1 MDAIM
6 DKFTLKN
13 FFQTILTIPK
23 TIRLIFR
30 IERKYASYLIILN
43 VLQSI
48 IPLASLF
55 IYQELINAVFKKGS
69 NIFTVLIVYILM
81 QVLLSIL
88 SQLNSYISEKFN
100 MNLSYNLNLKL
111 LEKTSSL
118 NLIDFE
124 QADTYNLI
132 ENIVQD
138 STYKPFQLFNAI
150 IGVITGFLS
159 LLTSIIYVTTWN
171 VVVSIFLLII
181 PVISLVIFMR
191 VGQLEFLIQWERAN
205 SEREVW
211 YINYLLTHDFSFKEI
226 KLNGISQYFIDKYG
240 TLKRNFINQDLTI
253 SKKKVMFR
261 GSLDILLSFI
271 NGIAIFMMIQS
282 IRSGKLLVGNFV
294 SLIQAITRVNTY
306 SQSMIQNTYII
317 YNTSLFMEQ
326 LFKFFDMG
334 LDNDSIQNSKISRI
348 EKHIEKIKVKNLS
361 FIYSGSVKKTLE
373 DINAEFNRGELVA
386 IVGKNGSGKSTLVKL
401 LSGLY
406 QPSEGL
412 IYYDNESSDTLD
424 LSYYQKN
431 ISVLFQDFVK
441 FELSLRENIGL
452 SDINNM
458 SDTKIKKNIDNLKL
472 DFLTLENNFNLNQ
485 RLGTWF
491 NDSRQLSGGQW
502 QKVAL
507 ARTFFKN
514 AGIYILDEP
523 SSALDPVSEKEIFDE
538 FVTRSKDKI
547 SLFVSHNL
555 MAASRADRIIVMQDG
570 RIIDEG
576 SHDELINKSK
586 YYRELYYSEKYEE
599 EFDGRKES
607 HY

>member
-1 MDAIM
+1 M

-43 VLQSI
+43 ILQSI

-55 IYQELINAVFKKGS
+55 IYQELINAVLKKGS
-69 NIFTVLIVYILM
+69 NIFSVLIVYILM
-81 QVLLSIL
+81 QMMLSIL

-111 LEKTSSL
+111 LKKTSSL

-159 LLTSIIYVTTWN
+159 LLTSIIYVSTWN
-171 VVVSIFLLII
+171 VAVSTFLLII

-240 TLKRNFINQDLTI
+240 TLKRNFMNQDLNI
-253 SKKKVMFR
+253 SKKKVLFR
-261 GSLDILLSFI
+261 GSLDILLNFI

-326 LFKFFDMG
+326 LFKFFDMEVS
-334 LDNDSIQNSKISRI
+334 NISIQNSKISRI
-348 EKHIEKIKVKNLS
+348 EKRIDKIKVNNLS
-361 FIYSGSVKKTLE
+361 FIYPGSVKKTLE
-373 DINAEFNRGELVA
+373 DINVEFNKGELVA

-406 QPSEGL
+406 QPSEGQ
-412 IYYDNESSDTLD
+412 IYYNNESSDVLD
-424 LSYYQKN
+424 LSYYQN
-431 ISVLFQDFVK
+431 NVSVLFQDFVK
-441 FELSLRENIGL
+441 FELSVRENIGL
-452 SDINNM
+452 SDVNSI
-458 SDTKIKKNIDNLKL
+458 SDSKIKKHIDNLKL
-472 DFLTLENNFNLNQ
+472 NFLTAENNFNLNQ

-491 NDSRQLSGGQW
+491 NDSRQISGGQW

-514 AGIYILDEP
+514 ASIYILDEP

-547 SLFVSHNL
+547 ALFVSHNL

-576 SHDELINKSK
+576 KHDDLISKSK

-599 EFDGRKES
+599 ESDG
-607 HY
+607 

>member
-1 MDAIM
+1 M
-6 DKFTLKN
+6 
-13 FFQTILTIPK
+13 TIPK

-43 VLQSI
+43 ILQSI

-55 IYQELINAVFKKGS
+55 IYQELINAVLKKGS
-69 NIFTVLIVYILM
+69 NIFSVLIVYILM
-81 QVLLSIL
+81 QMMLSIL

-111 LEKTSSL
+111 LKKTSSL

-159 LLTSIIYVTTWN
+159 LLTSIIYVSTWN
-171 VVVSIFLLII
+171 VAVSTFLLII

-240 TLKRNFINQDLTI
+240 TLKRNFMNQDLNI
-253 SKKKVMFR
+253 SKKKVLFR
-261 GSLDILLSFI
+261 GSLDILLNFI

-326 LFKFFDMG
+326 LFKFFDMEVS
-334 LDNDSIQNSKISRI
+334 NISIQNSRISRI
-348 EKHIEKIKVKNLS
+348 EKRIDKIKVNNLS
-361 FIYSGSVKKTLE
+361 FIYPGSVKKTLE
-373 DINAEFNRGELVA
+373 DINVEFNKGELVA

-406 QPSEGL
+406 QPSEGQ
-412 IYYDNESSDTLD
+412 IYYNNESSDVLD
-424 LSYYQKN
+424 LSYYQN
-431 ISVLFQDFVK
+431 NVSVLFQDFVK
-441 FELSLRENIGL
+441 FELSVRENIGL
-452 SDINNM
+452 SDVNSI
-458 SDTKIKKNIDNLKL
+458 SDSKIKKHIDNLKL
-472 DFLTLENNFNLNQ
+472 NFLTSENNFNLNQ

-491 NDSRQLSGGQW
+491 NDSRQISGGQW

-514 AGIYILDEP
+514 ASIYILDEP

-538 FVTRSKDKI
+538 FVTRSRDKI
-547 SLFVSHNL
+547 ALFVSHNL

-576 SHDELINKSK
+576 KHDDLISKSK

-599 EFDGRKES
+599 ESDG
-607 HY
+607 

>member
-1 MDAIM
+1 MGTIM

-43 VLQSI
+43 ILQSI

-55 IYQELINAVFKKGS
+55 IYQELINAVLKKGS
-69 NIFTVLIVYILM
+69 NIFSVLIVYILM
-81 QVLLSIL
+81 QMMLSIL

-111 LEKTSSL
+111 LKKTSSL

-159 LLTSIIYVTTWN
+159 LLTSIIYVSTWN
-171 VVVSIFLLII
+171 VAVSTFLLII

-240 TLKRNFINQDLTI
+240 TLKRNFMNQDLNI
-253 SKKKVMFR
+253 SKKKVLFR
-261 GSLDILLSFI
+261 GSLDILLNFI

-326 LFKFFDMG
+326 LFKFFDMEIS
-334 LDNDSIQNSKISRI
+334 NISIQNSRISRI
-348 EKHIEKIKVKNLS
+348 EKRIDKIKVNNLS
-361 FIYSGSVKKTLE
+361 FIYPGSVKKTLE
-373 DINAEFNRGELVA
+373 DINVEFNKGELVA

-406 QPSEGL
+406 QPSEGQ
-412 IYYDNESSDTLD
+412 IYYNNESSDVLD
-424 LSYYQKN
+424 LSYYQN
-431 ISVLFQDFVK
+431 NVSVLFQDFVK
-441 FELSLRENIGL
+441 FELSVRENIGL
-452 SDINNM
+452 SDVNSI
-458 SDTKIKKNIDNLKL
+458 SDSKIKKHIDNLKL
-472 DFLTLENNFNLNQ
+472 NFLTAENNFNLNQ

-491 NDSRQLSGGQW
+491 NDSRQISGGQW

-514 AGIYILDEP
+514 ASIYILDEP
-523 SSALDPVSEKEIFDE
+523 SSALNPVSEKEIFDE

-547 SLFVSHNL
+547 ALFVSHNL

-576 SHDELINKSK
+576 KHDDLISKSK

-599 EFDGRKES
+599 ESDG
-607 HY
+607 

>member
-1 MDAIM
+1 MGTIM

-43 VLQSI
+43 ILQSI

-55 IYQELINAVFKKGS
+55 IYQELINAVLKKGS
-69 NIFTVLIVYILM
+69 NIFSVLIVYILIQM
-81 QVLLSIL
+81 MLSIL

-111 LEKTSSL
+111 LKKTSSL

-159 LLTSIIYVTTWN
+159 LLTSIIYVSTWN
-171 VVVSIFLLII
+171 VAVSTFLLII

-240 TLKRNFINQDLTI
+240 TLKRNFMNQDLNI
-253 SKKKVMFR
+253 SKKKVLFR
-261 GSLDILLSFI
+261 GSLDILLNFI

-326 LFKFFDMG
+326 LFKFFDMEVS
-334 LDNDSIQNSKISRI
+334 NISIQNSRISRI
-348 EKHIEKIKVKNLS
+348 EKRIDKIKVNNLS
-361 FIYSGSVKKTLE
+361 FIYPGSVKKTLE
-373 DINAEFNRGELVA
+373 DINVEFNKGELVA

-406 QPSEGL
+406 QPSEGQ
-412 IYYDNESSDTLD
+412 IYYNNESSDVLD
-424 LSYYQKN
+424 LSYYQN
-431 ISVLFQDFVK
+431 NVSVLFQDFVK
-441 FELSLRENIGL
+441 FELSVRENIGL
-452 SDINNM
+452 SDVNSI
-458 SDTKIKKNIDNLKL
+458 SDSKIKKHIDNLKL
-472 DFLTLENNFNLNQ
+472 NFLTAENNFNLNQ

-491 NDSRQLSGGQW
+491 NDSRQISGGQW

-514 AGIYILDEP
+514 ASIYILDEP

-547 SLFVSHNL
+547 ALFVSHNL

-576 SHDELINKSK
+576 KHDDLISKSK

-599 EFDGRKES
+599 ESDG
-607 HY
+607 

>member
-1 MDAIM
+1 MGTIM
-6 DKFTLKN
+6 DEFTLKN

-43 VLQSI
+43 ILQSI

-55 IYQELINAVFKKGS
+55 IYQELINAVLKKGS
-69 NIFTVLIVYILM
+69 NIFSVLIVYILM
-81 QVLLSIL
+81 QMMLSIL

-111 LEKTSSL
+111 LKKTSSL

-159 LLTSIIYVTTWN
+159 LLTSIIYVSTWN
-171 VVVSIFLLII
+171 VAVSTFLLII

-240 TLKRNFINQDLTI
+240 TLKRNFMNQDLNI
-253 SKKKVMFR
+253 SKKKVLFR
-261 GSLDILLSFI
+261 GSLDILLNFI

-326 LFKFFDMG
+326 LFKFFDMEIS
-334 LDNDSIQNSKISRI
+334 NISIQNSRISRI
-348 EKHIEKIKVKNLS
+348 EKRIDKIKVNNLS
-361 FIYSGSVKKTLE
+361 FIYPGSVKKTLE
-373 DINAEFNRGELVA
+373 DINVEFNKGELVA

-406 QPSEGL
+406 QPSEGQ
-412 IYYDNESSDTLD
+412 IYYNNESSDVLD
-424 LSYYQKN
+424 LSYYQN
-431 ISVLFQDFVK
+431 NVSVLFQDFVK
-441 FELSLRENIGL
+441 FELSVRENIGL
-452 SDINNM
+452 SDVNSI
-458 SDTKIKKNIDNLKL
+458 SDSKIKKHIDNLKL
-472 DFLTLENNFNLNQ
+472 NFLTAENNFNLNQ

-491 NDSRQLSGGQW
+491 NDSRQISGGQW

-514 AGIYILDEP
+514 ASIYILDEP

-547 SLFVSHNL
+547 ALFVSHNL

-576 SHDELINKSK
+576 KHDDLISKSK

-599 EFDGRKES
+599 ESDG
-607 HY
+607 

>member
-1 MDAIM
+1 MKNLEMGTIM
-6 DKFTLKN
+6 DKFTLKK

-43 VLQSI
+43 ILQSI

-55 IYQELINAVFKKGS
+55 IYQELINAVLKKGS
-69 NIFTVLIVYILM
+69 NIFSVLIVYILM
-81 QVLLSIL
+81 QMMLSIL

-111 LEKTSSL
+111 LKKTSSL

-159 LLTSIIYVTTWN
+159 LLTSIIYVSTWN
-171 VVVSIFLLII
+171 VAVSTFLLII

-240 TLKRNFINQDLTI
+240 TLKRNFMNQDLNI
-253 SKKKVMFR
+253 SKKKVLFR
-261 GSLDILLSFI
+261 GSLDILLNFI

-326 LFKFFDMG
+326 LFKFFDMEVS
-334 LDNDSIQNSKISRI
+334 NISIQNSRISRI
-348 EKHIEKIKVKNLS
+348 EKRIDKIKVNNLS
-361 FIYSGSVKKTLE
+361 FIYPGSVKKTLE
-373 DINAEFNRGELVA
+373 DINVEFNKGELVA

-406 QPSEGL
+406 QPSEGQ
-412 IYYDNESSDTLD
+412 IYYNNESSDVLD
-424 LSYYQKN
+424 LSYYQN
-431 ISVLFQDFVK
+431 NVSVLFQDFVK
-441 FELSLRENIGL
+441 FELSVRENIGL
-452 SDINNM
+452 SDVNSI
-458 SDTKIKKNIDNLKL
+458 SDSKIKKHIDNLKL
-472 DFLTLENNFNLNQ
+472 NFLTAENNFNLNQ

-491 NDSRQLSGGQW
+491 NDSRQISGGQW

-514 AGIYILDEP
+514 ASIYILDEP

-547 SLFVSHNL
+547 ALFVSHNL

-576 SHDELINKSK
+576 KHDDLISKSK

-599 EFDGRKES
+599 ESDG
-607 HY
+607 

>member
-1 MDAIM
+1 
-6 DKFTLKN
+6 
-13 FFQTILTIPK
+13 
-23 TIRLIFR
+23 
-30 IERKYASYLIILN
+30 ERKYASYLIILN
-43 VLQSI
+43 ILQSI

-55 IYQELINAVFKKGS
+55 IYQELINAVLKKGS
-69 NIFTVLIVYILM
+69 NIFSVLIVYILM
-81 QVLLSIL
+81 QMMLSIL

-111 LEKTSSL
+111 LKKTSSL

-159 LLTSIIYVTTWN
+159 LLTSIIYVSTWN
-171 VVVSIFLLII
+171 VAVSTFLLII

-240 TLKRNFINQDLTI
+240 TLKRNFMNQDLNI
-253 SKKKVMFR
+253 SKKKVLFR
-261 GSLDILLSFI
+261 GSLDILLNFI

-326 LFKFFDMG
+326 LFKFFDMEVS
-334 LDNDSIQNSKISRI
+334 NISIQNSRISRI
-348 EKHIEKIKVKNLS
+348 EKRIDKIKVNNLS
-361 FIYSGSVKKTLE
+361 FIYPGSVKKTLE
-373 DINAEFNRGELVA
+373 DINVEFNKGELVA

-406 QPSEGL
+406 QPSEGQ
-412 IYYDNESSDTLD
+412 IYYNNESSDVLD
-424 LSYYQKN
+424 LSYYQN
-431 ISVLFQDFVK
+431 NVSVLFQDFVK
-441 FELSLRENIGL
+441 FELSVRENIGL
-452 SDINNM
+452 SDVNSI
-458 SDTKIKKNIDNLKL
+458 SDSKIKKHIDNLKL
-472 DFLTLENNFNLNQ
+472 NFLTAENNFNLNQ

-491 NDSRQLSGGQW
+491 NDSRQISGGQW

-514 AGIYILDEP
+514 ASIYILDEP

-538 FVTRSKDKI
+538 FVTRSRDKI
-547 SLFVSHNL
+547 ALFVSHNL

-576 SHDELINKSK
+576 KHDDLISKSK

-599 EFDGRKES
+599 ESDG
-607 HY
+607 

>member
-1 MDAIM
+1 MKNLEMGTIM

-43 VLQSI
+43 ILQSI

-55 IYQELINAVFKKGS
+55 IYQELINAVLKKGS
-69 NIFTVLIVYILM
+69 NIFSVLIVYILM
-81 QVLLSIL
+81 QMMLSIL

-111 LEKTSSL
+111 LKKTSSL

-159 LLTSIIYVTTWN
+159 LLTSIIYVSTWN
-171 VVVSIFLLII
+171 VAVSTFLLII

-240 TLKRNFINQDLTI
+240 TLKRNFMNQDLNI
-253 SKKKVMFR
+253 SKKKVLFR
-261 GSLDILLSFI
+261 GSLDILLNFI

-282 IRSGKLLVGNFV
+282 IQSGKLLVGNFV

-326 LFKFFDMG
+326 LFKFFDMEVS
-334 LDNDSIQNSKISRI
+334 NISIQNSRISRI
-348 EKHIEKIKVKNLS
+348 EKRIDKIKVNNLS
-361 FIYSGSVKKTLE
+361 FIYPGSVKKTLE
-373 DINAEFNRGELVA
+373 DINVEFNKGELVA

-406 QPSEGL
+406 QPSEGQ
-412 IYYDNESSDTLD
+412 IYYNNESSDVLD
-424 LSYYQKN
+424 LSYYQN
-431 ISVLFQDFVK
+431 NVSVLFQDFVK
-441 FELSLRENIGL
+441 FELSVRENIGL
-452 SDINNM
+452 SDVNSI
-458 SDTKIKKNIDNLKL
+458 SDSKIKKHIDNLKIN
-472 DFLTLENNFNLNQ
+472 FLTAENNFNLNQ

-491 NDSRQLSGGQW
+491 NDSRQISGGQW

-514 AGIYILDEP
+514 ASIYILDEP

-538 FVTRSKDKI
+538 FVTRSRDKI
-547 SLFVSHNL
+547 ALFVSHNL

-576 SHDELINKSK
+576 KHDDLISKSK

-599 EFDGRKES
+599 ESDG
-607 HY
+607 

>member
-1 MDAIM
+1 
-6 DKFTLKN
+6 
-13 FFQTILTIPK
+13 
-23 TIRLIFR
+23 
-30 IERKYASYLIILN
+30 
-43 VLQSI
+43 
-48 IPLASLF
+48 
-55 IYQELINAVFKKGS
+55 
-69 NIFTVLIVYILM
+69 
-81 QVLLSIL
+81 
-88 SQLNSYISEKFN
+88 
-100 MNLSYNLNLKL
+100 
-111 LEKTSSL
+111 
-118 NLIDFE
+118 
-124 QADTYNLI
+124 
-132 ENIVQD
+132 
-138 STYKPFQLFNAI
+138 
-150 IGVITGFLS
+150 
-159 LLTSIIYVTTWN
+159 
-171 VVVSIFLLII
+171 
-181 PVISLVIFMR
+181 
-191 VGQLEFLIQWERAN
+191 
-205 SEREVW
+205 
-211 YINYLLTHDFSFKEI
+211 
-226 KLNGISQYFIDKYG
+226 
-240 TLKRNFINQDLTI
+240 
-253 SKKKVMFR
+253 
-261 GSLDILLSFI
+261 
-271 NGIAIFMMIQS
+271 
-282 IRSGKLLVGNFV
+282 
-294 SLIQAITRVNTY
+294 
-306 SQSMIQNTYII
+306 
-317 YNTSLFMEQ
+317 
-326 LFKFFDMG
+326 
-334 LDNDSIQNSKISRI
+334 
-348 EKHIEKIKVKNLS
+348 
-361 FIYSGSVKKTLE
+361 
-373 DINAEFNRGELVA
+373 
-386 IVGKNGSGKSTLVKL
+386 VKL

>member
-1 MDAIM
+1 
-6 DKFTLKN
+6 
-13 FFQTILTIPK
+13 
-23 TIRLIFR
+23 
-30 IERKYASYLIILN
+30 
-43 VLQSI
+43 LQSI

-55 IYQELINAVFKKGS
+55 IYQELINAVLKKGS
-69 NIFTVLIVYILM
+69 NIFSVLIVYILM
-81 QVLLSIL
+81 QMMLSIL

-111 LEKTSSL
+111 LKKTSSL

-159 LLTSIIYVTTWN
+159 LLTSIIYVSTWN
-171 VVVSIFLLII
+171 VAVSTFLLII

-240 TLKRNFINQDLTI
+240 TLKRNFMNQDLNI
-253 SKKKVMFR
+253 SKKKVLFR
-261 GSLDILLSFI
+261 GSLDILLNFI

-326 LFKFFDMG
+326 LFKFFDMEVS
-334 LDNDSIQNSKISRI
+334 NISIQNSRISRI
-348 EKHIEKIKVKNLS
+348 EKRIDKIKVNNLS
-361 FIYSGSVKKTLE
+361 FIYPGSVKKTLE
-373 DINAEFNRGELVA
+373 DINVEFNKGELVA

-406 QPSEGL
+406 QPSEGQ
-412 IYYDNESSDTLD
+412 IYYNNESSDVLD
-424 LSYYQKN
+424 LSYYQN
-431 ISVLFQDFVK
+431 NVSVLFQDFVK
-441 FELSLRENIGL
+441 FELSVRENIGL
-452 SDINNM
+452 SDVNSI
-458 SDTKIKKNIDNLKL
+458 SDSKIKKHIDNLKL
-472 DFLTLENNFNLNQ
+472 NFLTAENNFNLNQ

-491 NDSRQLSGGQW
+491 NDSRQISGGQW

-514 AGIYILDEP
+514 ASIYILDEP

-538 FVTRSKDKI
+538 FVTRSRDKI
-547 SLFVSHNL
+547 ALFVSHNL

-576 SHDELINKSK
+576 KHDDLISKSK

-599 EFDGRKES
+599 ESDG
-607 HY
+607 

>member
-1 MDAIM
+1 M

-43 VLQSI
+43 ILQSI

-55 IYQELINAVFKKGS
+55 IYQELINAVLKKGS
-69 NIFTVLIVYILM
+69 NIFSVLIVYILM
-81 QVLLSIL
+81 QMMLSIL

-111 LEKTSSL
+111 LKKTSSL

-159 LLTSIIYVTTWN
+159 LLTSIIYVSTWN
-171 VVVSIFLLII
+171 VAVSTFLLII

-240 TLKRNFINQDLTI
+240 TLKRNFMNQDLNI
-253 SKKKVMFR
+253 SKKKVLFR
-261 GSLDILLSFI
+261 GSLDILLNFI

-326 LFKFFDMG
+326 LFKFFDMEVS
-334 LDNDSIQNSKISRI
+334 NISIQNSRISRI
-348 EKHIEKIKVKNLS
+348 EKRIDKIKVNNLS
-361 FIYSGSVKKTLE
+361 FIYPGSVKKTLE
-373 DINAEFNRGELVA
+373 DINVEFNKGELVA

-406 QPSEGL
+406 QPSEGQ
-412 IYYDNESSDTLD
+412 IYYNNESSDVLD
-424 LSYYQKN
+424 LSYYQN
-431 ISVLFQDFVK
+431 NVSVLFQDFVK
-441 FELSLRENIGL
+441 FELSVRENIGL
-452 SDINNM
+452 SDVNSI
-458 SDTKIKKNIDNLKL
+458 SDSKIKKHIDNLKL
-472 DFLTLENNFNLNQ
+472 NFLTAENNFNLNQ

-491 NDSRQLSGGQW
+491 NDSRQISGGQW

-514 AGIYILDEP
+514 ASIYILDEP

-538 FVTRSKDKI
+538 FVTRSRDKI
-547 SLFVSHNL
+547 ALFVSHNL

-576 SHDELINKSK
+576 KHDDLISKSK
-586 YYRELYYSEKYEE
+586 YYR
-599 EFDGRKES
+599 
-607 HY
+607 

>member
-1 MDAIM
+1 
-6 DKFTLKN
+6 
-13 FFQTILTIPK
+13 
-23 TIRLIFR
+23 
-30 IERKYASYLIILN
+30 LIILN
-43 VLQSI
+43 ILQSI

-55 IYQELINAVFKKGS
+55 IYQELINAVLKKGS
-69 NIFTVLIVYILM
+69 NIFSVLIVYILM
-81 QVLLSIL
+81 QMMLSIL

-111 LEKTSSL
+111 LKKTSSL

-159 LLTSIIYVTTWN
+159 LLTSIIYVSTWN
-171 VVVSIFLLII
+171 VAVSTFLLII

-240 TLKRNFINQDLTI
+240 TLKRNFMNQDLNI
-253 SKKKVMFR
+253 SKKKVLFR
-261 GSLDILLSFI
+261 GSLDILLNFI

-326 LFKFFDMG
+326 LFKFFDMEVS
-334 LDNDSIQNSKISRI
+334 NISIQNSRISRI
-348 EKHIEKIKVKNLS
+348 EKRIDKIKVNNLS
-361 FIYSGSVKKTLE
+361 FIYPGSVKKTLE
-373 DINAEFNRGELVA
+373 DINVEFNKGELVA

-406 QPSEGL
+406 QPSEGQ
-412 IYYDNESSDTLD
+412 IYYNNESSDVLD
-424 LSYYQKN
+424 LSYYQN
-431 ISVLFQDFVK
+431 NVSVLFQDFVK
-441 FELSLRENIGL
+441 FELSVRENIGL
-452 SDINNM
+452 SDVNSI
-458 SDTKIKKNIDNLKL
+458 SDSKIKKHIDNLKL
-472 DFLTLENNFNLNQ
+472 NFLTAENNFNLNQ

-491 NDSRQLSGGQW
+491 NDSRQISGGQW

-514 AGIYILDEP
+514 ASIYILDEP

-538 FVTRSKDKI
+538 FVTRSRDKI
-547 SLFVSHNL
+547 ALFVSHNL

-576 SHDELINKSK
+576 KHDDLISKSK

-599 EFDGRKES
+599 ESDG
-607 HY
+607 

>member
-1 MDAIM
+1 MGTIM
-6 DKFTLKN
+6 DKFTLKK

-43 VLQSI
+43 ILQSI

-55 IYQELINAVFKKGS
+55 IYQELINAVLKKGS
-69 NIFTVLIVYILM
+69 NIFSVLIVYILM
-81 QVLLSIL
+81 QMMLSIL

-111 LEKTSSL
+111 LKKTSSL

-159 LLTSIIYVTTWN
+159 LLTSIIYVSTWN
-171 VVVSIFLLII
+171 VAVSTFLLII

-240 TLKRNFINQDLTI
+240 TLKRNFMNQDLNI
-253 SKKKVMFR
+253 SKKKVLFR
-261 GSLDILLSFI
+261 GSLDILLNFI

-326 LFKFFDMG
+326 LFKFFDMEVS
-334 LDNDSIQNSKISRI
+334 NISIQNSRISRI
-348 EKHIEKIKVKNLS
+348 EKRIDKIKVNNLS
-361 FIYSGSVKKTLE
+361 FIYPGSVKKTLE
-373 DINAEFNRGELVA
+373 DINVEFNKGELVA

-406 QPSEGL
+406 QPSEGQ
-412 IYYDNESSDTLD
+412 IYYNNESSDVLD
-424 LSYYQKN
+424 LSYYQN
-431 ISVLFQDFVK
+431 NVSVLFQDFVK
-441 FELSLRENIGL
+441 FELSVRENIGL
-452 SDINNM
+452 SDVNSI
-458 SDTKIKKNIDNLKL
+458 SDSKIKKHIDNLKL
-472 DFLTLENNFNLNQ
+472 NFLTAENNFNLNQ

-491 NDSRQLSGGQW
+491 NDSRQISGGQW

-514 AGIYILDEP
+514 ASIYILDEP

-538 FVTRSKDKI
+538 FVTRSRDKI
-547 SLFVSHNL
+547 ALFVSHNL

-576 SHDELINKSK
+576 KHDDLISKSK

-599 EFDGRKES
+599 ESDG
-607 HY
+607 

>member
-1 MDAIM
+1 MGTIM

-23 TIRLIFR
+23 TIKLIFR

-43 VLQSI
+43 ILQSI

-55 IYQELINAVFKKGS
+55 IYQELINAVLKKGS
-69 NIFTVLIVYILM
+69 NIFSVLIVYILM
-81 QVLLSIL
+81 QMMLSIL

-111 LEKTSSL
+111 LKKTSSL

-159 LLTSIIYVTTWN
+159 LLTSIIYVSTWN
-171 VVVSIFLLII
+171 VAVSTFLLII

-240 TLKRNFINQDLTI
+240 TLKRNFMNQDLNI
-253 SKKKVMFR
+253 SKKKVLFR
-261 GSLDILLSFI
+261 GSLDILLNFI

-326 LFKFFDMG
+326 LFKFFDMEVS
-334 LDNDSIQNSKISRI
+334 NISIQNSKISRI
-348 EKHIEKIKVKNLS
+348 EKRIDKIKVNNLS
-361 FIYSGSVKKTLE
+361 FIYPGSVKKTLE
-373 DINAEFNRGELVA
+373 DINVEFNKGELVA

-406 QPSEGL
+406 QPSEGQ
-412 IYYDNESSDTLD
+412 IYYNNESSDVLD
-424 LSYYQKN
+424 LSYYQN
-431 ISVLFQDFVK
+431 NVSVLFQDFVK
-441 FELSLRENIGL
+441 FELSVRENIGL
-452 SDINNM
+452 SDVNSI
-458 SDTKIKKNIDNLKL
+458 SDSKIKKHIDNLKL
-472 DFLTLENNFNLNQ
+472 NFLTAENNFNLNQ

-491 NDSRQLSGGQW
+491 NDSRQISGGQW

-514 AGIYILDEP
+514 ASIYILDEP
-523 SSALDPVSEKEIFDE
+523 SSALDPISEKEIFDE

-547 SLFVSHNL
+547 ALFVSHNL

-576 SHDELINKSK
+576 KHDDLISKSK

-599 EFDGRKES
+599 ESDG
-607 HY
+607 

>member
-1 MDAIM
+1 
-6 DKFTLKN
+6 
-13 FFQTILTIPK
+13 
-23 TIRLIFR
+23 
-30 IERKYASYLIILN
+30 ILN
-43 VLQSI
+43 ILQSI

-55 IYQELINAVFKKGS
+55 IYQELINAVLKKGS
-69 NIFTVLIVYILM
+69 NIFSVLIVYILM
-81 QVLLSIL
+81 QMMLSIL

-111 LEKTSSL
+111 LKKTSSL

-159 LLTSIIYVTTWN
+159 LLTSIIYVSTWN
-171 VVVSIFLLII
+171 VAVSTFLLII

-240 TLKRNFINQDLTI
+240 TLKRNFMNQDLNI
-253 SKKKVMFR
+253 SKKKVLFR
-261 GSLDILLSFI
+261 GSLDILLNFI

-326 LFKFFDMG
+326 LFKFFDMEVS
-334 LDNDSIQNSKISRI
+334 NISIQNSRISRI
-348 EKHIEKIKVKNLS
+348 EKRIDKIKVNNLS
-361 FIYSGSVKKTLE
+361 FIYPGSVKKTLE
-373 DINAEFNRGELVA
+373 DINVEFNKGELVA

-406 QPSEGL
+406 QPSEGQ
-412 IYYDNESSDTLD
+412 IYYNNESSDVLD
-424 LSYYQKN
+424 LSYYQN
-431 ISVLFQDFVK
+431 NVSVLFQDFVK
-441 FELSLRENIGL
+441 FELSVRENIGL
-452 SDINNM
+452 SDVNSI
-458 SDTKIKKNIDNLKL
+458 SDSKIKKHIDNLKL
-472 DFLTLENNFNLNQ
+472 NFLTAENNFNLNQ

-491 NDSRQLSGGQW
+491 NDSRQISGGQW

-514 AGIYILDEP
+514 ASIYILDEP

-547 SLFVSHNL
+547 ALFVSHNL

-576 SHDELINKSK
+576 KHDDLISKSK

-599 EFDGRKES
+599 ESDG
-607 HY
+607 

>member
-1 MDAIM
+1 MGTIM

-43 VLQSI
+43 ILQSI

-55 IYQELINAVFKKGS
+55 IYQELINAVLKKGS
-69 NIFTVLIVYILM
+69 NIFSVLIVYILM
-81 QVLLSIL
+81 QMMLSIL

-111 LEKTSSL
+111 LKKTSSL

-159 LLTSIIYVTTWN
+159 LLTSIIYVSTWN
-171 VVVSIFLLII
+171 VAVSTFLLII

-240 TLKRNFINQDLTI
+240 TLKRNFMNQDLNI
-253 SKKKVMFR
+253 SKKKVLFR
-261 GSLDILLSFI
+261 GSLDILLNFI
-271 NGIAIFMMIQS
+271 NGVAIFVMIQS

-317 YNTSLFMEQ
+317 YNTSLLMEQ
-326 LFKFFDMG
+326 LFKFFDMEVS
-334 LDNDSIQNSKISRI
+334 NISIQNSRISRI
-348 EKHIEKIKVKNLS
+348 EKRIDKIKVNNLS
-361 FIYSGSVKKTLE
+361 FIYPGSVKKTLE
-373 DINAEFNRGELVA
+373 DINVEFNKGELVA

-406 QPSEGL
+406 QPSEGQ
-412 IYYDNESSDTLD
+412 IYYNNESSDVLD
-424 LSYYQKN
+424 LSYYQN
-431 ISVLFQDFVK
+431 NVSVLFQDFVK
-441 FELSLRENIGL
+441 FELSVRENIGL
-452 SDINNM
+452 SDVNSI
-458 SDTKIKKNIDNLKL
+458 SDSKIKKHIGNLKL
-472 DFLTLENNFNLNQ
+472 NFLTAENNFNLNQ

-491 NDSRQLSGGQW
+491 NDSRQISGGQW

-514 AGIYILDEP
+514 ASIYILDEP

-547 SLFVSHNL
+547 ALFVSHNL

-576 SHDELINKSK
+576 KHDDLISKSK

-599 EFDGRKES
+599 ESDG
-607 HY
+607 

>member
-1 MDAIM
+1 MKNLEMGTIM

-43 VLQSI
+43 ILQSI

-55 IYQELINAVFKKGS
+55 IYQELINAVLKKGS
-69 NIFTVLIVYILM
+69 NIFSVLIVYILM
-81 QVLLSIL
+81 QMMLSIL

-111 LEKTSSL
+111 LKKTSSL

-159 LLTSIIYVTTWN
+159 LLTSIIYVSTWN
-171 VVVSIFLLII
+171 VAVSTFLLII

-240 TLKRNFINQDLTI
+240 TLKRNFMNQDLNI
-253 SKKKVMFR
+253 SKKKVLFR
-261 GSLDILLSFI
+261 GSLDILLNFI

-326 LFKFFDMG
+326 LFKFFDMEVS
-334 LDNDSIQNSKISRI
+334 NISIQNSRISRI
-348 EKHIEKIKVKNLS
+348 EKRIDKIKVNNLS
-361 FIYSGSVKKTLE
+361 FIYPGSVKKTLE
-373 DINAEFNRGELVA
+373 DINVEFNKGELVA

-406 QPSEGL
+406 QPSEGQ
-412 IYYDNESSDTLD
+412 IYYNNESSDVLD
-424 LSYYQKN
+424 LSYYQN
-431 ISVLFQDFVK
+431 NVSVLFQDFVK
-441 FELSLRENIGL
+441 FELSVRENIGL
-452 SDINNM
+452 SDVNSI
-458 SDTKIKKNIDNLKL
+458 SDSKIKKHIDNLKL
-472 DFLTLENNFNLNQ
+472 NFLTSENNFNLNQ

-491 NDSRQLSGGQW
+491 NDSRQISGGQW

-514 AGIYILDEP
+514 ASIYILDEP

-538 FVTRSKDKI
+538 FVTRSRDKI
-547 SLFVSHNL
+547 ALFVSHNL

-576 SHDELINKSK
+576 KHDDLISKSK

-599 EFDGRKES
+599 ESDG
-607 HY
+607 

>member
-1 MDAIM
+1 MGTIM

-43 VLQSI
+43 ILQSI

-55 IYQELINAVFKKGS
+55 IYQELINAVLKKGS
-69 NIFTVLIVYILM
+69 NIFSVLIVYILM
-81 QVLLSIL
+81 QMMLSIL

-111 LEKTSSL
+111 LKKTSSL

-159 LLTSIIYVTTWN
+159 LLTSIIYVSTWN
-171 VVVSIFLLII
+171 VAVSTFLLII

-240 TLKRNFINQDLTI
+240 TLKRNFMNQDLNI
-253 SKKKVMFR
+253 SKKKVLFR
-261 GSLDILLSFI
+261 GSLDILLNFI

-326 LFKFFDMG
+326 LFKFFDMEVS
-334 LDNDSIQNSKISRI
+334 NISIQNSRISRI
-348 EKHIEKIKVKNLS
+348 EKRIDKIKVNNLS
-361 FIYSGSVKKTLE
+361 FIYPGSVKKTLE
-373 DINAEFNRGELVA
+373 DINVEFNKGELVA

-406 QPSEGL
+406 QPSEGQ
-412 IYYDNESSDTLD
+412 IYYNNESSDVLD
-424 LSYYQKN
+424 LSYYQN
-431 ISVLFQDFVK
+431 NVSVLFQDFVK
-441 FELSLRENIGL
+441 FELSVRENIGL
-452 SDINNM
+452 SDVNSI
-458 SDTKIKKNIDNLKL
+458 SDSKIKKHIDSLKL
-472 DFLTLENNFNLNQ
+472 NFLTAENNFNLNQ

-491 NDSRQLSGGQW
+491 NDSRQISGGQW

-514 AGIYILDEP
+514 ASIYILDEP

-538 FVTRSKDKI
+538 FVTRSRDKI
-547 SLFVSHNL
+547 ALFVSHNL

-576 SHDELINKSK
+576 KHDDLISKSK

-599 EFDGRKES
+599 ESDG
-607 HY
+607 

>member
-1 MDAIM
+1 MGTIM

-43 VLQSI
+43 ILQSI

-55 IYQELINAVFKKGS
+55 IYQELINAVLKKGS
-69 NIFTVLIVYILM
+69 NIFSVLIVYILM
-81 QVLLSIL
+81 QMMLSIL

-111 LEKTSSL
+111 LKKTSSL

-159 LLTSIIYVTTWN
+159 LLTSIIYVSTWN
-171 VVVSIFLLII
+171 VAVSTFLLII

-240 TLKRNFINQDLTI
+240 TLKRNFMNQDLNI
-253 SKKKVMFR
+253 SKKKVLFR
-261 GSLDILLSFI
+261 GSLDILLNFI

-326 LFKFFDMG
+326 LFKFFDMEIS
-334 LDNDSIQNSKISRI
+334 NISIQNSRISRI
-348 EKHIEKIKVKNLS
+348 EKRIDKIKVNNLS
-361 FIYSGSVKKTLE
+361 FIYPGSVKKTLE
-373 DINAEFNRGELVA
+373 DINVEFNKGELVA
-386 IVGKNGSGKSTLVKL
+386 IVGKNGSGKSTLIKL

-406 QPSEGL
+406 QPSEGQ
-412 IYYDNESSDTLD
+412 IYYNNESSDVLD
-424 LSYYQKN
+424 LSYYQN
-431 ISVLFQDFVK
+431 NVSVLFQDFVK
-441 FELSLRENIGL
+441 FELSVRENIGL
-452 SDINNM
+452 SDVNSI
-458 SDTKIKKNIDNLKL
+458 SDSKIKKHIDNLKL
-472 DFLTLENNFNLNQ
+472 NFLTAENNFNLNQ

-491 NDSRQLSGGQW
+491 NDSRQISGGQW

-514 AGIYILDEP
+514 ASIYILDEP

-547 SLFVSHNL
+547 ALFVSHNL

-576 SHDELINKSK
+576 KHDDLISKSK

-599 EFDGRKES
+599 ESDG
-607 HY
+607 

>member
-1 MDAIM
+1 MGTIM

-43 VLQSI
+43 ILQSI

-55 IYQELINAVFKKGS
+55 IYQELINAVLKKGS
-69 NIFTVLIVYILM
+69 NIFSVLIVYILM
-81 QVLLSIL
+81 QMMLSIL

-111 LEKTSSL
+111 LKKTSSL

-159 LLTSIIYVTTWN
+159 LLTSIIYVSTWN
-171 VVVSIFLLII
+171 VAVSTFLLII

-240 TLKRNFINQDLTI
+240 TLKRNFMNQDLNI
-253 SKKKVMFR
+253 SKKKVLFR
-261 GSLDILLSFI
+261 GSLDILLNFI

-326 LFKFFDMG
+326 LFKFFDMEVS
-334 LDNDSIQNSKISRI
+334 NISIQNSRISRI
-348 EKHIEKIKVKNLS
+348 EKRIDKIKVNNLS
-361 FIYSGSVKKTLE
+361 FIYPGSVKKTLE
-373 DINAEFNRGELVA
+373 DINVEFNKGELVA

-406 QPSEGL
+406 QPSEGQ
-412 IYYDNESSDTLD
+412 IYYNNESSDVLD
-424 LSYYQKN
+424 LSYYQN
-431 ISVLFQDFVK
+431 NVSVLFQDFVK
-441 FELSLRENIGL
+441 FELSVRENIGL
-452 SDINNM
+452 SDVNSI
-458 SDTKIKKNIDNLKL
+458 SDSKIKKHIDNLKL
-472 DFLTLENNFNLNQ
+472 NFLTAENNFNLNQ

-491 NDSRQLSGGQW
+491 NDSRQISGGQW

-514 AGIYILDEP
+514 TSIYILDEP

-547 SLFVSHNL
+547 ALFVSHNL

-576 SHDELINKSK
+576 KHDDLISKSK

-599 EFDGRKES
+599 ESDG
-607 HY
+607 

>member
-1 MDAIM
+1 MGTIM

-43 VLQSI
+43 ILQSI

-55 IYQELINAVFKKGS
+55 IYQELINAVLKKGS
-69 NIFTVLIVYILM
+69 NIFSVLIVYILM
-81 QVLLSIL
+81 QMMLSIL

-111 LEKTSSL
+111 LKKTSSL

-159 LLTSIIYVTTWN
+159 LLTSIIYVSTWN
-171 VVVSIFLLII
+171 VAVSTFLLII

-240 TLKRNFINQDLTI
+240 TLKRNFMNQDLNI
-253 SKKKVMFR
+253 SKKKVLFR
-261 GSLDILLSFI
+261 GSLDILLNFI

-326 LFKFFDMG
+326 LFKFFDMEVS
-334 LDNDSIQNSKISRI
+334 NISIQNSRISRI
-348 EKHIEKIKVKNLS
+348 EKRIDKIKVNNLS
-361 FIYSGSVKKTLE
+361 FIYPGSVKKTLE
-373 DINAEFNRGELVA
+373 DINVEFNKGELVA

-406 QPSEGL
+406 QPSEGQ
-412 IYYDNESSDTLD
+412 IYYNNESSDVLD
-424 LSYYQKN
+424 LSYYQN
-431 ISVLFQDFVK
+431 NVSVLFQDFVK
-441 FELSLRENIGL
+441 FELSVRENIGL
-452 SDINNM
+452 SDVNSI
-458 SDTKIKKNIDNLKL
+458 SDSKIKKHIDNLKL
-472 DFLTLENNFNLNQ
+472 NFLTAENNFNLNQ

-491 NDSRQLSGGQW
+491 NDSRQISGGQW

-514 AGIYILDEP
+514 ASIYILDEP

-538 FVTRSKDKI
+538 FVIRSKDKI
-547 SLFVSHNL
+547 ALFVSHNL

-576 SHDELINKSK
+576 KHDDLISKSK

-599 EFDGRKES
+599 ESDG
-607 HY
+607 

>member
-1 MDAIM
+1 MGTIM

-43 VLQSI
+43 ILQSI

-55 IYQELINAVFKKGS
+55 IYQELINAVLKKGS
-69 NIFTVLIVYILM
+69 NIFSVLIVYILM
-81 QVLLSIL
+81 QMMLSIL

-111 LEKTSSL
+111 LKKTSSL

-159 LLTSIIYVTTWN
+159 LLTSIIYVSTWN
-171 VVVSIFLLII
+171 VAVSTFLLII

-240 TLKRNFINQDLTI
+240 TLKRNFMNQDLNI
-253 SKKKVMFR
+253 SKKKVLFR
-261 GSLDILLSFI
+261 GSLDILLNFI

-306 SQSMIQNTYII
+306 SQFMIQNTYII

-326 LFKFFDMG
+326 LFKFFDMEVS
-334 LDNDSIQNSKISRI
+334 NISIQNSRISRI
-348 EKHIEKIKVKNLS
+348 EKRIDKIKVNNLS
-361 FIYSGSVKKTLE
+361 FIYPGSVKKTLE
-373 DINAEFNRGELVA
+373 DINVEFNKGELVA

-406 QPSEGL
+406 QPSEGQ
-412 IYYDNESSDTLD
+412 IYYNNESSDVLD
-424 LSYYQKN
+424 LSYYQN
-431 ISVLFQDFVK
+431 NVSVLFQDFVK
-441 FELSLRENIGL
+441 FELSVRENIGL
-452 SDINNM
+452 SDVNSI
-458 SDTKIKKNIDNLKL
+458 SDSKIKKHIDNLKL
-472 DFLTLENNFNLNQ
+472 NFLTAENNFNLNQ

-491 NDSRQLSGGQW
+491 NDSRQISGGQW

-514 AGIYILDEP
+514 ASIYILDEP

-538 FVTRSKDKI
+538 FVTRSRDKI
-547 SLFVSHNL
+547 ALFVSHNL

-576 SHDELINKSK
+576 KHDDLISKSK

-599 EFDGRKES
+599 ESDG
-607 HY
+607 

>member
-1 MDAIM
+1 MGTIM

-43 VLQSI
+43 ILQSI

-55 IYQELINAVFKKGS
+55 IYQELINAVLKKGS
-69 NIFTVLIVYILM
+69 NIFSVLIVYILM
-81 QVLLSIL
+81 QMMLSIL

-111 LEKTSSL
+111 LKKTSSL

-159 LLTSIIYVTTWN
+159 LLTSIIYVSTWN
-171 VVVSIFLLII
+171 VAVSTFLLII

-240 TLKRNFINQDLTI
+240 TLKRNFMNQDLNI
-253 SKKKVMFR
+253 SKKKVLFR
-261 GSLDILLSFI
+261 GSLDILLNFI

-282 IRSGKLLVGNFV
+282 IRSGKLLIGNFV

-326 LFKFFDMG
+326 LFKFFDMEVS
-334 LDNDSIQNSKISRI
+334 NISIQNSRISRI
-348 EKHIEKIKVKNLS
+348 EKRIDKIKVNNLS
-361 FIYSGSVKKTLE
+361 FIYPGSVKKTLE
-373 DINAEFNRGELVA
+373 DINVEFNKGELVA

-406 QPSEGL
+406 QPSEGQ
-412 IYYDNESSDTLD
+412 IYYNNESSDVLD
-424 LSYYQKN
+424 LSYYQN
-431 ISVLFQDFVK
+431 NVSVLFQDFVK
-441 FELSLRENIGL
+441 FELSVRENIGL
-452 SDINNM
+452 SDVNSI
-458 SDTKIKKNIDNLKL
+458 SDSKIKKHIDNLKL
-472 DFLTLENNFNLNQ
+472 NFLTAENNFNLNQ

-491 NDSRQLSGGQW
+491 NDSRQISGGQW

-514 AGIYILDEP
+514 ASIYILDEP

-547 SLFVSHNL
+547 ALFVSHNL

-576 SHDELINKSK
+576 KHDDLISKSK

-599 EFDGRKES
+599 ESDG
-607 HY
+607 

>member
-1 MDAIM
+1 MKNLEMGTIM

-43 VLQSI
+43 ILQSI

-55 IYQELINAVFKKGS
+55 IYQELINAVLKKGS
-69 NIFTVLIVYILM
+69 NIFSVLIVYILM
-81 QVLLSIL
+81 QMMLSIL

-111 LEKTSSL
+111 LKKTSSL

-159 LLTSIIYVTTWN
+159 LLTSIIYVSTWN
-171 VVVSIFLLII
+171 VAVSTFLLII

-240 TLKRNFINQDLTI
+240 TLKRNFMNQDLNI
-253 SKKKVMFR
+253 SKKKVLFR
-261 GSLDILLSFI
+261 GSLDILLNFI

-326 LFKFFDMG
+326 LFKFFDMEVS
-334 LDNDSIQNSKISRI
+334 NISIQNSRISRI
-348 EKHIEKIKVKNLS
+348 EKRIDKIKVNNLS
-361 FIYSGSVKKTLE
+361 FIYPGSVKKTLE
-373 DINAEFNRGELVA
+373 DINVEFNKGELVA

-406 QPSEGL
+406 QPSEGQ
-412 IYYDNESSDTLD
+412 IYYNNESSDVLD
-424 LSYYQKN
+424 LSYYQN
-431 ISVLFQDFVK
+431 NVSVLFQDFVK
-441 FELSLRENIGL
+441 FELSVRENIGL
-452 SDINNM
+452 SDVNSI
-458 SDTKIKKNIDNLKL
+458 SDSKIKKHIDNLKL
-472 DFLTLENNFNLNQ
+472 NFLTAENNFNLNQ

-491 NDSRQLSGGQW
+491 NDSRQISGGQW

-514 AGIYILDEP
+514 ASIYILDEP

-538 FVTRSKDKI
+538 FVTRSKDKVA
-547 SLFVSHNL
+547 LFVSHNL

-576 SHDELINKSK
+576 KHDDLISKSK

-599 EFDGRKES
+599 ESDG
-607 HY
+607 

>member
-1 MDAIM
+1 MGTIM

-43 VLQSI
+43 ILQSI

-55 IYQELINAVFKKGS
+55 IYQELINAVLKKGS
-69 NIFTVLIVYILM
+69 NIFSVLIVYILM
-81 QVLLSIL
+81 QMMLSIL

-111 LEKTSSL
+111 LKKTSSL

-159 LLTSIIYVTTWN
+159 LLTSIIYVSTWN
-171 VVVSIFLLII
+171 VAVSTFLLII

-240 TLKRNFINQDLTI
+240 TLKRNFMNQDLNI
-253 SKKKVMFR
+253 SKKKVLFR
-261 GSLDILLSFI
+261 GSLDILLNFI

-326 LFKFFDMG
+326 LFKFFDMEVS
-334 LDNDSIQNSKISRI
+334 NISIQNSRISRI
-348 EKHIEKIKVKNLS
+348 EKRIDKIKVNNLS
-361 FIYSGSVKKTLE
+361 FIYPGSVKKTLE
-373 DINAEFNRGELVA
+373 DINVEFNKGELVA

-406 QPSEGL
+406 QPSEGQ
-412 IYYDNESSDTLD
+412 IYYNNESSDVLD
-424 LSYYQKN
+424 LSYYQN
-431 ISVLFQDFVK
+431 NVSVLFQDFVK
-441 FELSLRENIGL
+441 FELSVRENIGL
-452 SDINNM
+452 SDVNSI
-458 SDTKIKKNIDNLKL
+458 SDSKIKKHIDNLKIN
-472 DFLTLENNFNLNQ
+472 FLTAENNFNLNQ

-491 NDSRQLSGGQW
+491 NDSRQISGGQW

-514 AGIYILDEP
+514 ASIYILDEP

-547 SLFVSHNL
+547 ALFVSHNL

-576 SHDELINKSK
+576 KHDDLISKSK

-599 EFDGRKES
+599 ESDG
-607 HY
+607 

>member
-1 MDAIM
+1 MGTIM

-43 VLQSI
+43 ILQSI

-55 IYQELINAVFKKGS
+55 IYQELINAVLKKGS
-69 NIFTVLIVYILM
+69 NIFSVLIVYILM
-81 QVLLSIL
+81 QMMLSIL

-111 LEKTSSL
+111 LKKTSSL

-159 LLTSIIYVTTWN
+159 LLTSIIYVSTWN
-171 VVVSIFLLII
+171 VAVSTFLLII

-240 TLKRNFINQDLTI
+240 TLKRNFMNQDLNI
-253 SKKKVMFR
+253 SKKKVLFR
-261 GSLDILLSFI
+261 GSLDILLNFI

-326 LFKFFDMG
+326 LFKFFEMEVS
-334 LDNDSIQNSKISRI
+334 NISIQNSRISRI
-348 EKHIEKIKVKNLS
+348 EKRIDKIKVNNLS
-361 FIYSGSVKKTLE
+361 FIYPGSVKKTLE
-373 DINAEFNRGELVA
+373 DINVEFNKGELVA

-406 QPSEGL
+406 QPSEGQ
-412 IYYDNESSDTLD
+412 IYYNNESSDVLD
-424 LSYYQKN
+424 LSYYQN
-431 ISVLFQDFVK
+431 NVSVLFQDFVK
-441 FELSLRENIGL
+441 FELSVRENIGL
-452 SDINNM
+452 SDVNSI
-458 SDTKIKKNIDNLKL
+458 SDSKIKKHIDNLKL
-472 DFLTLENNFNLNQ
+472 NFLTAENNFNLNQ

-491 NDSRQLSGGQW
+491 NDSRQISGGQW

-514 AGIYILDEP
+514 ASIYILDEP

-538 FVTRSKDKI
+538 FVTRSRDKI
-547 SLFVSHNL
+547 ALFVSHNL

-576 SHDELINKSK
+576 KHDDLISKSK

-599 EFDGRKES
+599 ESDG
-607 HY
+607 

>member
-1 MDAIM
+1 M

-43 VLQSI
+43 ILQSI

-55 IYQELINAVFKKGS
+55 IYQELINAVLKKGS
-69 NIFTVLIVYILM
+69 NIFSVLIVYILM
-81 QVLLSIL
+81 QMMLSIL

-111 LEKTSSL
+111 LKKTSSL

-159 LLTSIIYVTTWN
+159 LLTSIIYVSTWN
-171 VVVSIFLLII
+171 VAVSTFLLII

-240 TLKRNFINQDLTI
+240 TLKRNFMNQDLNI
-253 SKKKVMFR
+253 SKKKVLFR
-261 GSLDILLSFI
+261 GSLDILLNFI

-326 LFKFFDMG
+326 LFKFFDMEVS
-334 LDNDSIQNSKISRI
+334 NISIQNSRISRI
-348 EKHIEKIKVKNLS
+348 EKRIDKIKVNNLS
-361 FIYSGSVKKTLE
+361 FIYPGSVKKTLE
-373 DINAEFNRGELVA
+373 DINVEFNKGELVA

-406 QPSEGL
+406 QPSEGQ
-412 IYYDNESSDTLD
+412 IYYNNESSDVLD
-424 LSYYQKN
+424 LSYYQN
-431 ISVLFQDFVK
+431 NVSVLFQDFVK
-441 FELSLRENIGL
+441 FELSVRENIGL
-452 SDINNM
+452 SDVNSI
-458 SDTKIKKNIDNLKL
+458 SDSKIKKHIDNLKL
-472 DFLTLENNFNLNQ
+472 NFLTSENNFNLNQ

-491 NDSRQLSGGQW
+491 NDSRQISGGQW

-514 AGIYILDEP
+514 ASIYILDEP

-538 FVTRSKDKI
+538 FVTRSRDKI
-547 SLFVSHNL
+547 ALFVSHNL

-576 SHDELINKSK
+576 KHDDLISKSK

-599 EFDGRKES
+599 ESDG
-607 HY
+607 

>member
-1 MDAIM
+1 MGTIM

-43 VLQSI
+43 ILQSI

-55 IYQELINAVFKKGS
+55 IYQELINAVLKKGS
-69 NIFTVLIVYILM
+69 SIFSVLIVYILM
-81 QVLLSIL
+81 QMMLSIL

-111 LEKTSSL
+111 LKKTSSL

-159 LLTSIIYVTTWN
+159 LLTSIIYVSTWN
-171 VVVSIFLLII
+171 VAVSTFLLII

-240 TLKRNFINQDLTI
+240 TLKRNFMNQDLNI
-253 SKKKVMFR
+253 SKKKVLFR
-261 GSLDILLSFI
+261 GSLDILLNFI

-326 LFKFFDMG
+326 LFKFFDMEVS
-334 LDNDSIQNSKISRI
+334 NISIQNSRISRI
-348 EKHIEKIKVKNLS
+348 EKRIDKIKVNNLS
-361 FIYSGSVKKTLE
+361 FIYPGSVKKTLE
-373 DINAEFNRGELVA
+373 DINVEFNKGELVA

-406 QPSEGL
+406 QPSEGQ
-412 IYYDNESSDTLD
+412 IYYNNESSDVLD
-424 LSYYQKN
+424 LSYYQN
-431 ISVLFQDFVK
+431 NVSVLFQDFVK
-441 FELSLRENIGL
+441 FELSVRENIGL
-452 SDINNM
+452 SDVNSI
-458 SDTKIKKNIDNLKL
+458 SDSKIKKHIDNLKL
-472 DFLTLENNFNLNQ
+472 NFLTAENNFNLNQ

-491 NDSRQLSGGQW
+491 NDSRQISGGQW

-514 AGIYILDEP
+514 ASIYILDEP

-547 SLFVSHNL
+547 ALFVSHNL

-576 SHDELINKSK
+576 KHDDLISKSK

-599 EFDGRKES
+599 ESDG
-607 HY
+607 

>member
-1 MDAIM
+1 MKNLEMGTIM

-43 VLQSI
+43 ILQSI

-55 IYQELINAVFKKGS
+55 IYQELINAVLKKGS
-69 NIFTVLIVYILM
+69 NIFSVLIVYILM
-81 QVLLSIL
+81 QMMLSIL

-111 LEKTSSL
+111 LKKTSSL

-159 LLTSIIYVTTWN
+159 LLTSIIYVSTWN
-171 VVVSIFLLII
+171 VAVSTFLLII

-240 TLKRNFINQDLTI
+240 TLKRNFMNQDLNI
-253 SKKKVMFR
+253 SKKKVLFR
-261 GSLDILLSFI
+261 GSLDILLNFI

-326 LFKFFDMG
+326 LFKFFDMEVS
-334 LDNDSIQNSKISRI
+334 NISIQNSRISRI
-348 EKHIEKIKVKNLS
+348 EKRIDKIKVNNLS
-361 FIYSGSVKKTLE
+361 FIYPGSVKKTLE
-373 DINAEFNRGELVA
+373 DINVEFNKGELVA

-406 QPSEGL
+406 QPSEGQ
-412 IYYDNESSDTLD
+412 IYYNNESSDVLD
-424 LSYYQKN
+424 LSYYQN
-431 ISVLFQDFVK
+431 NVSVLFQDFVK
-441 FELSLRENIGL
+441 FELSVRENIGL
-452 SDINNM
+452 SDVNSI
-458 SDTKIKKNIDNLKL
+458 SDSKIKKHIDNLKL
-472 DFLTLENNFNLNQ
+472 NFLTAENNFNLNQ

-491 NDSRQLSGGQW
+491 NDSRQISGGQW

-514 AGIYILDEP
+514 ASIYILDEP

-538 FVTRSKDKI
+538 FVTRSRDKI
-547 SLFVSHNL
+547 ALFVSHNL

-576 SHDELINKSK
+576 KHDDLISKSK
-586 YYRELYYSEKYEE
+586 YYRELCYSEKYEE
-599 EFDGRKES
+599 ESDG
-607 HY
+607 

>member
-1 MDAIM
+1 MKNLELGTIM

-43 VLQSI
+43 ILQSI

-55 IYQELINAVFKKGS
+55 IYQELINAVLKKGS
-69 NIFTVLIVYILM
+69 NIFSVLIVYILM
-81 QVLLSIL
+81 QMMLSIL

-111 LEKTSSL
+111 LKKTSSL

-159 LLTSIIYVTTWN
+159 LLTSIIYVSTWN
-171 VVVSIFLLII
+171 VAVSTFLLII

-240 TLKRNFINQDLTI
+240 TLKRNFMNQDLNI
-253 SKKKVMFR
+253 SKKKVLFR
-261 GSLDILLSFI
+261 GSLDILLNFI

-326 LFKFFDMG
+326 LFKFFDMEVS
-334 LDNDSIQNSKISRI
+334 NISIQNSRISRI
-348 EKHIEKIKVKNLS
+348 EKRIDKIKVNNLS
-361 FIYSGSVKKTLE
+361 FIYPGSVKKTLE
-373 DINAEFNRGELVA
+373 DINVEFNKGELVA

-406 QPSEGL
+406 QPSEGQ
-412 IYYDNESSDTLD
+412 IYYNNESSDVLD
-424 LSYYQKN
+424 LSYYQN
-431 ISVLFQDFVK
+431 NVSVLFQDFVK
-441 FELSLRENIGL
+441 FELSVRENIGL
-452 SDINNM
+452 SDVNSI
-458 SDTKIKKNIDNLKL
+458 SDSKIKKHIDNLKL
-472 DFLTLENNFNLNQ
+472 NFLTAENNFNLNQ

-491 NDSRQLSGGQW
+491 NDSRQISGGQW

-514 AGIYILDEP
+514 ASIYILDEP

-538 FVTRSKDKI
+538 FVTRSRDKI
-547 SLFVSHNL
+547 ALFVSHNL

-576 SHDELINKSK
+576 KHDDLISKSK

-599 EFDGRKES
+599 ESDG
-607 HY
+607 

>member
-1 MDAIM
+1 MGTIM

-43 VLQSI
+43 ILQSI
-48 IPLASLF
+48 IPLANLF
-55 IYQELINAVFKKGS
+55 IYQELINAVLKKGS
-69 NIFTVLIVYILM
+69 NIFSVLIVYILM
-81 QVLLSIL
+81 QMMLSIL

-111 LEKTSSL
+111 LKKTSSL

-159 LLTSIIYVTTWN
+159 LLTSIIYVSTWN
-171 VVVSIFLLII
+171 VAVSTFLLII

-191 VGQLEFLIQWERAN
+191 VGQLEFLIQWERVN

-240 TLKRNFINQDLTI
+240 ALKRNFMNQDLNI
-253 SKKKVMFR
+253 SKKKVLFR
-261 GSLDILLSFI
+261 GSLDILLNFI
-271 NGIAIFMMIQS
+271 NGVAIFVMIQS

-317 YNTSLFMEQ
+317 YNTSLLMEQ
-326 LFKFFDMG
+326 LFKFFDMEVS
-334 LDNDSIQNSKISRI
+334 NISIQNSRISRI
-348 EKHIEKIKVKNLS
+348 EKRIDKIKVNNLS
-361 FIYSGSVKKTLE
+361 FIYPGSVKKTLE
-373 DINAEFNRGELVA
+373 DINVEFNKGELVA

-406 QPSEGL
+406 QPSEGQ
-412 IYYDNESSDTLD
+412 IYYNNESSDVLD
-424 LSYYQKN
+424 LSYYQN
-431 ISVLFQDFVK
+431 NVSVLFQDFVK
-441 FELSLRENIGL
+441 FELSVRENIGL
-452 SDINNM
+452 SDVNSI
-458 SDTKIKKNIDNLKL
+458 SDSKIKKHIGNLKL
-472 DFLTLENNFNLNQ
+472 NFLTAENNFNLNQ

-491 NDSRQLSGGQW
+491 NDSRQISGGQW

-514 AGIYILDEP
+514 ASIYILDEP

-547 SLFVSHNL
+547 ALFVSHNL

-576 SHDELINKSK
+576 KHDDLISKSK

-599 EFDGRKES
+599 ESDG
-607 HY
+607 

>member
-1 MDAIM
+1 MGTIM
-6 DKFTLKN
+6 DKFTLKK

-43 VLQSI
+43 ILQSI

-55 IYQELINAVFKKGS
+55 IYQELINAVLKKGS
-69 NIFTVLIVYILM
+69 NIFSVLIVYILM
-81 QVLLSIL
+81 QMMLSIL

-111 LEKTSSL
+111 LKKTSSL

-159 LLTSIIYVTTWN
+159 LLTSIIYVSTWN
-171 VVVSIFLLII
+171 VAVSTFLLII

-240 TLKRNFINQDLTI
+240 TLKRNFMNQDLNI
-253 SKKKVMFR
+253 SKKKVLFR
-261 GSLDILLSFI
+261 GSLDILLNFI

-326 LFKFFDMG
+326 LFKFFDMEVS
-334 LDNDSIQNSKISRI
+334 NISIQNSRISRI
-348 EKHIEKIKVKNLS
+348 EKRIDKIKVNNLS
-361 FIYSGSVKKTLE
+361 FIYPGSVKKTLE
-373 DINAEFNRGELVA
+373 DINVEFNKGELVA

-406 QPSEGL
+406 QPSEGQ
-412 IYYDNESSDTLD
+412 IYYNNESSDVLD
-424 LSYYQKN
+424 LSYYQN
-431 ISVLFQDFVK
+431 NVSVLFQDFVK
-441 FELSLRENIGL
+441 FELSVRENIGL
-452 SDINNM
+452 SDVNSI
-458 SDTKIKKNIDNLKL
+458 SDSKIKKHIDNLKL
-472 DFLTLENNFNLNQ
+472 NFLTAENNFNLNQ

-491 NDSRQLSGGQW
+491 NDSRQISGGQW

-507 ARTFFKN
+507 ARTFFKK
-514 AGIYILDEP
+514 ASIYILDEP

-547 SLFVSHNL
+547 ALFVSHNL

-576 SHDELINKSK
+576 KHDDLISKSK

-599 EFDGRKES
+599 ESDG
-607 HY
+607 

>member
-1 MDAIM
+1 MGTIM

-23 TIRLIFR
+23 TIKLIFR

-43 VLQSI
+43 ILQSI

-55 IYQELINAVFKKGS
+55 IYQELINAVLKKGS
-69 NIFTVLIVYILM
+69 NIFSVLIVYILM
-81 QVLLSIL
+81 QMMLSII

-111 LEKTSSL
+111 LKKTSSL

-159 LLTSIIYVTTWN
+159 LLTSIIYVSTWN
-171 VVVSIFLLII
+171 VAVSTFLLII

-240 TLKRNFINQDLTI
+240 TLKRNFMNQDLNI
-253 SKKKVMFR
+253 SKKKVLFR
-261 GSLDILLSFI
+261 GSLDILLNFI

-326 LFKFFDMG
+326 LFKFFDMEVS
-334 LDNDSIQNSKISRI
+334 NISIQNSKISRI
-348 EKHIEKIKVKNLS
+348 EKRIDKIKVNNLS
-361 FIYSGSVKKTLE
+361 FIYPGSVKKTLE
-373 DINAEFNRGELVA
+373 DINVEFSKGELVA

-406 QPSEGL
+406 QPSEGQ
-412 IYYDNESSDTLD
+412 IYYNNESSDVLD
-424 LSYYQKN
+424 LSYYQN
-431 ISVLFQDFVK
+431 NVSVLFQDFVK
-441 FELSLRENIGL
+441 FELSVRENIGL
-452 SDINNM
+452 SDVNSI
-458 SDTKIKKNIDNLKL
+458 SDSKIKKHIDNLKL
-472 DFLTLENNFNLNQ
+472 NFLTAENNFNLNQ

-491 NDSRQLSGGQW
+491 NDSRQISGGQW

-514 AGIYILDEP
+514 ASIYILDEP
-523 SSALDPVSEKEIFDE
+523 SSALDPISEKEIFDE

-547 SLFVSHNL
+547 ALFVSHNL

-576 SHDELINKSK
+576 KHDDLISKSK

-599 EFDGRKES
+599 ESDG
-607 HY
+607 